1 MGNKPINI
9 TVFNV
14 VCWPVLELGLEQ
26 FRLCLNPAFNGHP
39 HTKLK
44 LLAGTSAFHATWLR
58 HPTISSSVTSFLFL
72 PSIFPSSR
80 VFSNESYFILGGQSD
95 WNFSISPSSEY
106 SELISFRIDQFDLL
120 AVLCLLQHHNLKPSV
135 FQHSTF
141 FIIQHSCLEKP
152 MNNWPCYYHHYDT

>member
-44 LLAGTSAFHATWLR
+44 LLALTLLGR
-58 HPTISSSVTSFLFL
+58 L
-72 PSIFPSSR
+72 PSMLPDCVIQPSHPLLPPFSFCPQSFPAA
-80 VFSNESYFILGGQSD
+80 ESFPMSHIL
-95 WNFSISPSSEY
+95 Y
-106 SELISFRIDQFDLL
+106 
-120 AVLCLLQHHNLKPSV
+120 
-135 FQHSTF
+135 
-141 FIIQHSCLEKP
+141 
-152 MNNWPCYYHHYDT
+152 